1 MKPRKSV
8 LRPVLLALAA
18 AALAAG
24 APAEIVERV
33 VVKVNGDMVTQSEF
47 QARQVAAVQAAR
59 VPPEKIEQFLREN
72 NARIL
77 QEAIDDLLLV
87 QRADEIGVKLSPAY
101 IKEVVEGIK
110 KENNI
115 ASDDELQAQLRKEG
129 MSLDDLKR
137 NIERSILTREVLRR
151 ELESKMNI
159 TEADARA
166 DYDAHKADYVHQP
179 TVHLQEIVVPAA
191 VGASGAAD
199 LARRAREGEDFAEL
213 ARQNS
218 RGPTRESGGDLGR
231 VSRGDMAAEIEKVAF
246 ALPAGG
252 VSDPLPA
259 ANGGFRI
266 LRVVEKTE
274 GRTVPFAEVK
284 DEIIHR
290 LGISRV
296 GAQRE
301 SYLAGLRKS
310 AMIDLRVREV
320 PLQVTVP
327 ATSLLEPPAED
338 LEPGHAP
345 GEAAAAPSGAASPAA
360 APAAG
365 QPAPPAAEDDEFST
379 TPQARPERVAP
390 PPAGAPATTAPDA
403 AAPAPAPKPT
413 PTPTPPPPSAR

>member
-1 MKPRKSV
+1 MKPP
-8 LRPVLLALAA
+8 RPAPRSLVLALTAA
-18 AALAAG
+18 AIAAG
-24 APAEIVERV
+24 APAEVIERV

-59 VPPEKIEQFLREN
+59 IPPERIEQFLREN

-87 QRADEIGVKLSPAY
+87 QRADEIGVKLTPAY
-101 IKEVVEGIK
+101 IKEVIEGIK

-115 ASDDELQAQLRKEG
+115 GSDDELNAQLRKEG

-137 NIERSILTREVLRR
+137 NIERSILTREVMRR
-151 ELESKMNI
+151 ELESKMAI

-166 DYDAHKADYVHQP
+166 DYEARKGDYVHQP
-179 TVHLQEIVVPAA
+179 TVHLQEIVLPAA
-191 VGASGAAD
+191 GGLEAATD
-199 LARRAREGEDFAEL
+199 LVKRARAGEDFAEL

-218 RGPTRESGGDLGR
+218 RGPTRESGGDLGK

-246 ALPAGG
+246 TLSAGG
-252 VSDPLPA
+252 ISDPLPA
-259 ANGGFRI
+259 ANGGYRI
-266 LRVVEKTE
+266 LRVVERTE

-284 DEIIHR
+284 DEIVRR
-290 LGISRV
+290 LGIARV
-296 GAQRE
+296 GQQRE
-301 SYLAGLRKS
+301 AYLAGLRKT

-327 ATSLLEPPAED
+327 ASSLLEPPSDDEEEEAA
-338 LEPGHAP
+338 PAP
-345 GEAAAAPSGAASPAA
+345 GAGSPAPAA

-365 QPAPPAAEDDEFST
+365 AAAAPAAGEDDEFST

-390 PPAGAPATTAPDA
+390 PPPVDAPPPA
-403 AAPAPAPKPT
+403 AASPTAPAPRPT
-413 PTPTPPPPSAR
+413 PTPTPPPPPPSR